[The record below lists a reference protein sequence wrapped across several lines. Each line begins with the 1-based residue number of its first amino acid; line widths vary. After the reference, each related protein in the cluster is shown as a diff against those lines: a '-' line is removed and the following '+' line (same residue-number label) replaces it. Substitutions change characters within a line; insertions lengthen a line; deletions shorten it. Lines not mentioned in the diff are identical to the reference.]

1 MRWWHVALGGV
12 AALAGCEEK
21 PRPWS
26 RGDGPP
32 AVLAPTPGQSTG
44 TAGTGGG
51 GTTGSEGG
59 TPGYPTPNSS
69 SNSSPSPSSS
79 SSGATTGGEAAGAP
93 GPATSADA
101 GPAAAAGTPPGERG
115 RVTPGG
121 TWVSCHEGLPL
132 SGDPLRDVTRLGLLC
147 GPSNG
152 MRRAS
157 RQAIVGLVGEHEP
170 AVTST
175 FEAKRGACYRVLAA
189 ADPQVADL
197 DVTIRS
203 SRDVGVAGD
212 HGKGR
217 LAIVQ
222 PDRPFCTFSDETF
235 TVEIAARRGS
245 GRFAAEVWAIGE
257 PLKRRDLME
266 LPPDEPPIDKP

>member
-1 MRWWHVALGGV
+1 MRWWPVALGAV
-12 AALAGCEEK
+12 AALGGCEEK
-21 PRPWS
+21 TRPWS
-26 RGDGPP
+26 QGDGPP
-32 AVLAPTPGQSTG
+32 AVLAPTPGESAE
-44 TAGTGGG
+44 TAGTGGDS
-51 GTTGSEGG
+51 TTGSEGG

-69 SNSSPSPSSS
+69 SPASSS
-79 SSGATTGGEAAGAP
+79 SSDAPGAP
-93 GPATSADA
+93 GSGNPTADAAGA
-101 GPAAAAGTPPGERG
+101 GPAATTAGTPADAHG

-170 AVTST
+170 AVTSS
-175 FEAKRGACYRVLAA
+175 FEAKRGACYRVFAA
-189 ADPQVADL
+189 ADPQVGDI

-203 SRDVGVAGD
+203 SRDAGVAGD
-212 HGKGR
+212 HGNGR

-235 TVEIAARRGS
+235 TVEISARRGN